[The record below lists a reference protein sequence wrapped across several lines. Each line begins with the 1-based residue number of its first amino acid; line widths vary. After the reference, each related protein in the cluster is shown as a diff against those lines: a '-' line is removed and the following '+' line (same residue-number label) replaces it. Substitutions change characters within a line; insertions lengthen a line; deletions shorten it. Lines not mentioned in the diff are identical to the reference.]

1 MPDPELVKL
10 LFQYFGVFGLLI
22 LLIIGL
28 LFLVVKYY
36 WFDRLIVDLQNK
48 NKQEL
53 DKLKNELDIYKEKVL
68 KGHIDKIE
76 TYRLGA
82 DILAETLA
90 DLDVMNI
97 TGNLPMKPEQFLD
110 PQVLAR
116 LRERGCAS
124 LKLYGYLA
132 MYAPQS
138 VMDAN
143 EELRDYLDSILYSGI
158 KYEPP
163 KVYQLALKLVNEI
176 RKDVGIDK
184 TPLKYK
190 GTRYKT
196 IKS

>member
-1 MPDPELVKL
+1 MPNSELAKL
-10 LFQYFGVFGLLI
+10 LLQYFGVFGFVI
-22 LLIIGL
+22 FVVIVL
-28 LFLVVKYY
+28 LFFIVKYL
-36 WFDRLIVDLQNK
+36 WFDRRIVDLQNK
-48 NKQEL
+48 NEQEL
-53 DKLKNELDIYKEKVL
+53 NKLKSELDIYKEKVL

-90 DLDVMNI
+90 DLDIMNN
-97 TGNLPMKPEQFLD
+97 TGNLPMKREQLLD
-110 PQVLAR
+110 PKVQAD
-116 LRERGCAS
+116 LRQRGRAS

-143 EELRDYLDSILYSGI
+143 EELRDYLDSILFSGI

-190 GTRYKT
+190 GTRYK